1 MRKSFRSSASFSLR
15 GSKNCRRV
23 DLPAPGGA
31 VSRAKRFAYVVLP
44 GAKPLAV
51 SSGPTQA
58 EVQARTVKQ
67 LWGISSL
74 WIFALS

>member
-1 MRKSFRSSASFSLR
+1 M
-15 GSKNCRRV
+15 
-23 DLPAPGGA
+23 PAPGGA
-31 VSRAKRFAYVVLP
+31 VSRAKRFACVVLP

-51 SSGPTQA
+51 RSGPTQA
-58 EVQARTVKQ
+58 EVQASIVKQ